1 MMRSLYSGVSGL
13 NNHQTKMDVIGNNI
27 SNVNTFGFK
36 KGRATF
42 QDILSQT
49 MAGAAKP
56 QEEKGG
62 VNPKQVGL
70 GMSVAAIDTIHT
82 QGALQTT
89 GVNTDVAV
97 QGEGFFIQQAGSERV
112 YTRNGAF
119 GLDANGFLVNPAN
132 GFKVQGYGVIENPD
146 GTTTVDRQSGL
157 GDVEI
162 PRGEKISA
170 RATQN
175 ISYRCNLDSR
185 TPVILDPENASA
197 KDQIEG
203 TWRASIDAYD
213 SRGNN
218 QKIQLNF
225 RKFVRENAAGEP
237 QAIDNVWTAEIT
249 VNDELERDIQ
259 ITDAN
264 GEPLAEG
271 ETYNF
276 TVAFNEDGSIRNAG
290 VGLVPDEQGVVPAA
304 AEGSQLGIPLNYTV
318 PGSEDMA
325 TTLNIGEAGSYN
337 GITQSAAKSTT
348 KAFKQDGYAMGIL
361 KGFQIDNSGIITGT
375 YSNGIRRPVG
385 QLAMAT
391 FMNPGGLEKNGDNF
405 YSESINSGRA
415 QVSAPGEQV
424 AGGVQ
429 AGMLEMSNVDLA
441 TEFSEMITTQRGF
454 QANSRTI
461 TTSDRMLEE
470 LLRLKR

>member
-49 MAGAAKP
+49 MAGASKP
-56 QEEKGG
+56 QTEKGG

-70 GMSVAAIDTIHT
+70 GMSIAAIDTIHT

-89 GVNTDVAV
+89 GVNTDVAI
-97 QGEGFFIQQAGSERV
+97 QGEGFFIQKAGSETV
-112 YTRNGAF
+112 YSRNGAF
-119 GLDANGFLVNPAN
+119 GLDANGYLVNPAN

-146 GTTTVDRQSGL
+146 GTTTVDRQAGL
-157 GDVEI
+157 ADLII
-162 PRGEKISA
+162 PRGEKIAA

-175 ISYRCNLDSR
+175 IAYRCNLDSR
-185 TPVILDPENASA
+185 TPAILDPDNATA
-197 KDQIEG
+197 KDLIEG

-213 SRGNN
+213 SKGNN

-225 RKFVRENAAGEP
+225 QKFVQQTAEGP
-237 QAIDNVWTAEIT
+237 QELDNVWTAEIG
-249 VNDELERDIQ
+249 VEDLMGRDVQ
-259 ITDAN
+259 ILDAAGN
-264 GEPLAEG
+264 PLAAG

-276 TVAFNEDGSIRNAG
+276 TVAFNPDGSIRNAG
-290 VGLVPDEQGVVPAA
+290 VDLQPDADGLIPAGA
-304 AEGSQLGIPLNYTV
+304 DNAQLTIPLNYQI
-318 PGSEDMA
+318 PGSDNVA
-325 TTLNIGEAGSYN
+325 ISLDVGEVGDYT
-337 GITQSAAKSTT
+337 GITQSAANSTT

-361 KGFQIDNSGIITGT
+361 KGFQIDNSGVITGT

-385 QLAMAT
+385 QLGLAT
-391 FMNPGGLEKNGDNF
+391 FMNPGGLEKEGDNF
-405 YSESINSGRA
+405 YSQSINSGRA
-415 QVSAPGEQV
+415 QVNAPGEQV

-441 TEFSEMITTQRGF
+441 SEFSEMITTQRGF